1 MSRSIRFGHGA
12 VEIELSGLDA
22 LISFRRTLRIPVE
35 SIVSAQIMDVREAKK
50 NLGLRIGGG
59 YFPKRFA
66 TGYFLSRGGM
76 KGRQFWSVYRDTE
89 VLVIDR
95 SDGDEPRRVV
105 FQTADRAALA
115 AKISSSVSAR

>member
-1 MSRSIRFGHGA
+1 MSRSIAVCEGA

-22 LISFRRTLRIPVE
+22 AISFRRTLRIPVE
-35 SIVSAQIMDVREAKK
+35 SILSAQVMDVREPKK

-66 TGYFLSRGGM
+66 TGHFLSRGGM
-76 KGRQFWSVYRDTE
+76 KGRQFWSVYQDSE

-95 SDGDEPRRVV
+95 RSGDKPRRVV
-105 FQTADRAALA
+105 FQTPDRAALA
-115 AKISSSVSAR
+115 AKINSLISAR